1 MKGFAI
7 RDAEDR
13 FGPLL
18 EAAQSEPVRVVE
30 RGRAVG
36 VLMSVEQFE
45 RLRGAVW
52 DRLQAAMDGAA
63 AEAAAS
69 GLTGADLDV
78 LLDDES

>member
-1 MKGFAI
+1 MKEFAI

-30 RGRAVG
+30 HGRPVG

-45 RLRGAVW
+45 RLRGAAW

-63 AEAAAS
+63 AEAAGK
-69 GLTGADLDV
+69 GLPERA
-78 LLDDES
+78 LDDLLADEG